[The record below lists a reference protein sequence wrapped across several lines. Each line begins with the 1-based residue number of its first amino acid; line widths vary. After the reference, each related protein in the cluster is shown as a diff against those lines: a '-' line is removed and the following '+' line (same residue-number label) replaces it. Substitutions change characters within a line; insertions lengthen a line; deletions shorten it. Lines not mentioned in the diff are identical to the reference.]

1 MWLFLRI
8 NSINNNDND
17 NSDNNNNNNN
27 INNNYCQKL
36 YNSGSWFQN
45 KCYYYLTDVTVI
57 WAGGR
62 TEPPLDKPRCGWE
75 NELCLEQ
82 ERQGKFLGKM
92 CNKVVFIVYFLGCIL
107 CIFVESGT
115 TAVRQRI
122 TLKYSFHW
130 SRGQPSEAF
139 SFDLSQLYI
148 LKDKQQLKIRKKIYW
163 FAKYIFLLFVFA
175 LNSSC

>member
-1 MWLFLRI
+1 MTIVIIIIIIIIILI
-8 NSINNNDND
+8 I
-17 NSDNNNNNNN
+17 
-27 INNNYCQKL
+27 IIVKKCIIVAH
-36 YNSGSWFQN
+36 FQN

-92 CNKVVFIVYFLGCIL
+92 YKKKLSLLSISWGAFCIS
-107 CIFVESGT
+107 VESGT

-122 TLKYSFHW
+122 TLKYSFHL
-130 SRGQPSEAF
+130 SRGQTSEAF
-139 SFDLSQLYI
+139 SFDLRFDFKSTLHT
-148 LKDKQQLKIRKKIYW
+148 
-163 FAKYIFLLFVFA
+163 
-175 LNSSC
+175 

>member
-1 MWLFLRI
+1 M
-8 NSINNNDND
+8 
-17 NSDNNNNNNN
+17 
-27 INNNYCQKL
+27 
-36 YNSGSWFQN
+36 YNSGPWFQN

-92 CNKVVFIVYFLGCIL
+92 YKKKLSLLSISWGCIL
-107 CIFVESGT
+107 CISVESGT

-122 TLKYSFHW
+122 TLKYSFH
-130 SRGQPSEAF
+130 
-139 SFDLSQLYI
+139 
-148 LKDKQQLKIRKKIYW
+148 
-163 FAKYIFLLFVFA
+163 
-175 LNSSC
+175 